1 MALCDQHLQFFDTV
15 NRPMLTGS
23 PQTECTHDQIAQA
36 IHEDNERSKETRKQ
50 VQRTRNEERCSLAAL
65 QGNRFGN
72 QFSKDDMEQRNQKEA
87 DGNSGTMGELCC
99 GYASGER
106 KQRLNEVCQGRLTN
120 PA

>member
-1 MALCDQHLQFFDTV
+1 
-15 NRPMLTGS
+15 MLTGS

-36 IHEDNERSKETRKQ
+36 IHEYNERSKETRKQ
-50 VQRTRNEERCSLAAL
+50 VQRTSNEERGFLAAL

-72 QFSKDDMEQRNQKEA
+72 QFSKDDMEHRNQEEA

-99 GYASGER
+99 GCAPGER